1 MKEKNSHVDI
11 FVFFFSS
18 SFAAFRASRGL
29 TQTPMDQYNANLV
42 TRDCTEVERINPPS
56 VLFVP
61 LDTSLEITLVHHP
74 VRNAR
79 LDFLEAHQVSAT
91 AV

>member
-1 MKEKNSHVDI
+1 
-11 FVFFFSS
+11 
-18 SFAAFRASRGL
+18 
-29 TQTPMDQYNANLV
+29 MDQYNANLV
-42 TRDCTEVERINPPS
+42 TRDCIEVERINPPS